1 MSTSSFTLP
10 EPSHLH
16 IRDQTVIRAKQ
27 THTASTMMS
36 CTMVST
42 TEVVTETPL
51 FLSLSDEQ
59 GAAPKVS
66 ELQTTNNALT
76 PHEPSSLSKAA
87 YNSTHGSLQPKVQQI
102 VKAKGNYFH
111 LADGSVVFDAVGGAA
126 VTSIGHGD
134 ERVKNAICNQIDTVE
149 YCRSTLFSTKA
160 SEDLAAQLV
169 RSTNGAMQRAMIVSS
184 GTFHAFSM

>member
-1 MSTSSFTLP
+1 
-10 EPSHLH
+10 
-16 IRDQTVIRAKQ
+16 
-27 THTASTMMS
+27 
-36 CTMVST
+36 MVST

-51 FLSLSDEQ
+51 FLSVSDEPV
-59 GAAPKVS
+59 AAPKAP
-66 ELQTTNNALT
+66 EAQTASNALT
-76 PHEPSSLSKAA
+76 PNEPSSQSKAA
-87 YNSTHGSLQPKVQQI
+87 YNSKHGSLQPKVQQI

-160 SEDLAAQLV
+160 STDLAAQLV
-169 RSTNGAMQRAMIVSS
+169 RSTGGAMQRAMIVSS
-184 GTFHAFSM
+184 GMGPRLSTVVWISLTTVAQVPKPWMS